1 MARAG
6 AAQEVTG
13 RRCWNT
19 HLLWSL
25 LPKGA
30 DGAAPKVVY
39 VTRDGRDVTPSAP
52 SPFISP
58 PLAARGGP
66 NGAARMG
73 RRRLSASSTT

>member
-1 MARAG
+1 MARTG
-6 AAQEVTG
+6 AEQEVTG

-39 VTRDGRDVTPSAP
+39 VTRDGRDVTPQPLPLA
-52 SPFISP
+52 
-58 PLAARGGP
+58 PLAAR
-66 NGAARMG
+66 R
-73 RRRLSASSTT
+73 T

>member
-1 MARAG
+1 MARTGAG
-6 AAQEVTG
+6 QEVTG

-39 VTRDGRDVTPSAP
+39 VTRDGRDVNPSAP
-52 SPFISP
+52 SPFPRHLS
-58 PLAARGGP
+58 LVEGLTGRGG
-66 NGAARMG
+66 GATE
-73 RRRLSASSTT
+73 RRNASVSP